1 MSNNYVNNNSVRR
14 RIIRDLVVGSTILL
28 NPKLLINALAD
39 EVRGGEVLRELMTLS
54 SDNQQPISNSNAY
67 SGNDKVREILDRI
80 RREHMG
86 GGDG

>member
-28 NPKLLINALAD
+28 NPKLLINTLAD
-39 EVRGGEVLRELMTLS
+39 EVRGGEVLRELMMLS
-54 SDNQQPISNSNAY
+54 SDNQQPISNGNAH
-67 SGNDKVREILDRI
+67 SSNDKVREILDRI

-86 GGDG
+86 DGDG

>member
-28 NPKLLINALAD
+28 NPKLLINTLAD
-39 EVRGGEVLRELMTLS
+39 EIRGGEVLRELMTLS
-54 SDNQQPISNSNAY
+54 SDNQQPISNSNAH
-67 SGNDKVREILDRI
+67 SGNDKVKEILDRI